1 MPKANK
7 NTKKVSK
14 FIQPTTKKNL
24 ISKDIKIE
32 LLCDLNFKQ
41 RTKNDNHVS

>member
-1 MPKANK
+1 MPKGNK
-7 NTKKVSK
+7 NTKKSIE
-14 FIQPTTKKNL
+14 FHSAHNKKNL